1 VEGRRAGAGSI
12 DHKDPKNAQK
22 GFTRSST
29 STNLPRVRT
38 TFQTERP
45 APEPAW
51 DWRFARSRCLREAR
65 RLLRDVDD
73 AEEAVQEAMARAWR
87 RRRACSNPDDPLGWL
102 LQITRNEAL
111 RVMERRSRRTAR
123 EVVTPVE
130 PERAGAEPIDELLS
144 TMATQQA
151 LARLRP
157 DERALLHLRYRADLS
172 QAEVARR
179 LDMPVGTVKVRLH
192 RIRKRLR
199 HDWPQD
205 NEAPRRDH

>member
-1 VEGRRAGAGSI
+1 
-12 DHKDPKNAQK
+12 
-22 GFTRSST
+22 
-29 STNLPRVRT
+29 
-38 TFQTERP
+38 
-45 APEPAW
+45 
-51 DWRFARSRCLREAR
+51 
-65 RLLRDVDD
+65 
-73 AEEAVQEAMARAWR
+73 
-87 RRRACSNPDDPLGWL
+87 
-102 LQITRNEAL
+102 
-111 RVMERRSRRTAR
+111 MERRNRRTAR
-123 EVVTPVE
+123 EVMTPVE
-130 PERAGAEPIDELLS
+130 PERAGAEPIDDLLS

-199 HDWPQD
+199 DDWPQD

>member
-1 VEGRRAGAGSI
+1 VEGVRAGAGSI
-12 DHKDPKNAQK
+12 DKRDPAIAQK
-22 GFTRSST
+22 GFTRPRTST
-29 STNLPRVRT
+29 SVRGVRSNSL
-38 TFQTERP
+38 TELP

-87 RRRACSNPDDPLGWL
+87 RRRACSNPEDPLGWL

-123 EVVTPVE
+123 EIVTPVE
-130 PERAGAEPIDELLS
+130 PDRRAEEPIDDLLS
-144 TMATQQA
+144 TMATRQA

-157 DERALLHLRYRADLS
+157 DERVLLHLRYRADLS
-172 QAEVARR
+172 QAEVAQR
-179 LDMPVGTVKVRLH
+179 LDMPVGTVKVQLH

-205 NEAPRRDH
+205 D